1 MMAAILH
8 CSSYRTL
15 VNLALL
21 MFTVPSDKLIA
32 IALRNRVFV
41 LVTLVGNENG
51 YQCNWAGH

>member
-1 MMAAILH
+1 MAAISH

-15 VNLALL
+15 VKLALL
-21 MFTVPSDKLIA
+21 MFAVPSDKLIA